1 MSHFSA
7 KSGEP
12 FFTVWAF
19 KVNSWPIGNKAVM
32 VFVRV
37 LIKISWTSY
46 AFIVRH
52 ILGYQAATNY
62 ILLWVRLLARHPIE
76 VSANTY
82 CGFTNRTLLHANKL
96 TRTIDKECGDVSNIG
111 NLFGLLPNSI
121 NHYPS
126 VSPGVWIKY
135 EWLKGGGVW
144 IGVWITVTNRP
155 KPSENWSCECQW
167 VLS

>member
-1 MSHFSA
+1 MSYFSA
-7 KSGEP
+7 NSGEP
-12 FFTVWAF
+12 FFTVRAF
-19 KVNSWPIGNKAVM
+19 KVNSWPIGNKAVV

-52 ILGYQAATNY
+52 ILKNQASANY
-62 ILLWVRLLARHPIE
+62 KLLRIRLFTRHPVE
-76 VSANTY
+76 VQANAF
-82 CGFTNRTLLHANKL
+82 CGFTNRTLLHESKL
-96 TRTIDKECGDVSNIG
+96 TRTTDKERGDVSNIG
-111 NLFGLLPNSI
+111 NLFGLLPNSK
-121 NHYPS
+121 NLCLS
-126 VSPGVWIKY
+126 VSPGVWIGY